1 MNRKSIYR
9 IYENEDM
16 ILRDCLAA
24 DRTLLANE
32 RTYLAYL
39 RTMVGLL
46 AAGIGLIKY
55 LDGSLMVQL
64 LGWLFI
70 IGSIVT
76 FYYGTKRFLGTKYPL
91 KRLLGKVTS
100 RQRG

>member
-1 MNRKSIYR
+1 MEEEVIYKA
-9 IYENEDM
+9 YENEPM

-39 RTMVGLL
+39 RTVVSLL

-55 LDGSLMVQL
+55 VDDGLVIQV
-64 LGWLFI
+64 LGWGFVAVSLI
-70 IGSIVT
+70 T
-76 FYYGTKRFLGTKYPL
+76 FYYGTKRFLRTKYPI
-91 KRLLGKVTS
+91 KKLL
-100 RQRG
+100 R

>member
-1 MNRKSIYR
+1 MKREGIYST
-9 IYENEDM
+9 YENEDM

-39 RTMVGLL
+39 RTVVSLL
-46 AAGIGLIKY
+46 AAGVGLIKY
-55 LDGSLMVQL
+55 VDGVFTQI

-70 IGSIVT
+70 GGSIVA
-76 FYYGTKRFLGTKYPL
+76 FYYGTKRFIEVKYPI
-91 KRLLGKVTS
+91 KRLLK
-100 RQRG
+100 

>member
-1 MNRKSIYR
+1 MEREVIYKT
-9 IYENEDM
+9 YENEKM

-39 RTMVGLL
+39 RTVVSLL

-55 LDGSLMVQL
+55 IDDGLL
-64 LGWLFI
+64 TKALGWLFI
-70 IGSIVT
+70 FGSAAA
-76 FYYGTKRFLGTKYPL
+76 FYYGTKRFIGVKYPIKKLL
-91 KRLLGKVTS
+91 K
-100 RQRG
+100 

>member
-1 MNRKSIYR
+1 MNREEIYR
-9 IYENEDM
+9 AYENEEM

-39 RTMVGLL
+39 RTVVNLL

-55 LDGSLMVQL
+55 VSDDFLIQL
-64 LGWLFI
+64 LGWIFVG
-70 IGSIVT
+70 GSVVT
-76 FYYGTKRFLGTKYPL
+76 FYYGTTRFIRTKYPI
-91 KRLLGKVTS
+91 KTLLA
-100 RQRG
+100 